1 MKTKNILLLISLFC
15 FSLLANAQ
23 GGPKRG
29 GFDMEAIKKEKAE
42 YLKKEMNLTEAEIK
56 TFLPLEAEFMTKK
69 FEINRDA
76 RRETRELKRK
86 ENKTD
91 ADYKRITQLNLES
104 EERSS
109 QLQIEYY
116 KKFSK
121 VLSPEKV
128 ERYRSADQKFNEKL
142 LKEHQKRHGNN
153 GNNGNNGN
161 RNRK

>member
-15 FSLLANAQ
+15 VSLLINAQ
-23 GGPKRG
+23 GGSKG
-29 GFDMEAIKKEKAE
+29 GFNIEAIKKEKVE
-42 YLKKEMNLTEAEIK
+42 FLKKELNLTEAEAK
-56 TFLPLEAEFMTKK
+56 AFLPLESEFMTKK

-76 RRETRELKRK
+76 RRETRELKKK

-91 ADYKRITQLNLES
+91 ADYERITQLNLES

-142 LKEHQKRHGNN
+142 LKEHRKRHGNN
-153 GNNGNNGN
+153 EN